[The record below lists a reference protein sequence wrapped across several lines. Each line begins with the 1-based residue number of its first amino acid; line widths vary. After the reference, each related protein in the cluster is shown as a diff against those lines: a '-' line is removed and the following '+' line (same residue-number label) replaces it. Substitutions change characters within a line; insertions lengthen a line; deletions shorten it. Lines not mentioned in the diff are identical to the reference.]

1 VRENVF
7 ISYRGANYELG
18 QWPMGYG
25 IWGATTSQLE
35 PLEGWPATPE
45 GWSAAWYRFNALE
58 APGTIQP
65 VSPPV
70 SEPVT
75 PPVSQTVT
83 LPTAVTAA
91 PVSPF
96 FAPPGNQ
103 ATYGSPAGT
112 APDEVSFGQAQADT
126 GPYTQPAYAPPGY
139 GQPGYAPSAYGQP
152 AYGHMASRPART
164 PFVISTA
171 RAWTAAALLG
181 VGVVIGIIGLFPTYT
196 SGSSLASETFNL
208 VPHLIY
214 LAAWAL
220 CAVLIARGGGVR
232 RVGTLLGVGTSAV
245 TFGLF
250 FADAGTP
257 MAGGSHLAGA
267 GLWLSILG
275 WAACA
280 GGSVL
285 ALGTWPTDWPRR
297 VRGRE
302 IPVVATLIVA
312 ALGTAIAFAPS
323 WDRFTLSTAT
333 SGSQTFTAGNAFSN
347 PGPVIVGEVAVML
360 ALFAVVI
367 VAALWRP
374 GRLGWALAA
383 GAAVPMVAQAISAV
397 VQITTPATPAQFG
410 ISSSAAAQAGLK
422 ISSGLT
428 GAFWAFL
435 AFMLVLIIGCIWLAI
450 TGDREEA
457 VPARLTQTA
466 GAGATP
472 AATAYAAS
480 TAYAVPSADPVQ
492 DAAAEAP
499 PHWATPHEGDDQVD
513 SPPSEPTAG

>member
-7 ISYRGANYELG
+7 ISYRGTNYELG

-25 IWGATTSQLE
+25 IWGAESPQME

-70 SEPVT
+70 TEPVT
-75 PPVSQTVT
+75 PPVSQPVT
-83 LPTAVTAA
+83 LPTTVTAI

-96 FAPPGNQ
+96 FAPQDNQ
-103 ATYGSPAGT
+103 AAYASPAGT
-112 APDEVSFGQAQADT
+112 VPDEVSFGPAQADAD
-126 GPYTQPAYAPPGY
+126 PYGQPAYA
-139 GQPGYAPSAYGQP
+139 QPGYTPTAYGQP
-152 AYGHMASRPART
+152 AYGQMIIRPARV
-164 PFVISTA
+164 PFVISPA
-171 RAWTAAALLG
+171 RAWTAAGLLG
-181 VGVVIGIIGLFPTYT
+181 MGVVLGIAGLFPTYT
-196 SGSSLASETFNL
+196 SGASLASEAFNL

-220 CAVLIARGGGVR
+220 CAVLIARGGNVL
-232 RVGTLLGVGTSAV
+232 RVGTLIGLGTSAV
-245 TFGLF
+245 TLGLF

-285 ALGTWPTDWPRR
+285 ALGAWPADWPRR

-302 IPVVATLIVA
+302 IPVMATLVVA

-323 WDRFTLSTAT
+323 WDRYTLSTAT

-360 ALFAVVI
+360 ALFAVVVI
-367 VAALWRP
+367 ATLWRP

-397 VQITTPATPAQFG
+397 VQITTPTSPAQFG

-422 ISSGLT
+422 ISAGLT

-435 AFMLVLIIGCIWLAI
+435 AFMLVMIIGCIWLAI
-450 TGDREEA
+450 TGDREE
-457 VPARLTQTA
+457 PAPTGWIQPV
-466 GAGATP
+466 GAAAAPVAAYG
-472 AATAYAAS
+472 AATVYPAGDADAFHGTGGQSPVPWAAPGQPGGQ
-480 TAYAVPSADPVQ
+480 A
-492 DAAAEAP
+492 
-499 PHWATPHEGDDQVD
+499 D
-513 SPPSEPTAG
+513 SPPSGPVAG